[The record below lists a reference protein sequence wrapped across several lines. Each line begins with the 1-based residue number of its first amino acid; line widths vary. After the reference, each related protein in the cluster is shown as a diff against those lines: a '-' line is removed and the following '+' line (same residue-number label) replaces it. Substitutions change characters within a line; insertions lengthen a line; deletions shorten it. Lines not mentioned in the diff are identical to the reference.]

1 MGLFS
6 FKNIFKSKKII
17 LSSLLLLLVG
27 GSIIDFNAL
36 QLISI
41 VITILLIFGLS
52 FRNKRREKFDNEIH
66 NTDCNNSYIK

>member
-27 GSIIDFNAL
+27 GTIIDFNDSR
-36 QLISI
+36 LIAI
-41 VITILLIFGLS
+41 VITIIFLQ
-52 FRNKRREKFDNEIH
+52 D
-66 NTDCNNSYIK
+66 